1 MYTCIE
7 NVYIQIF
14 IKENVHIHILIY
26 IYIYLYDAGDAFL
39 WKDGVDAV
47 RGAAHHA
54 QQFSAFL
61 GLLSK
66 RSLSLATIEAN
77 HSNRCA

>member
-1 MYTCIE
+1 MYRKCIYT
-7 NVYIQIF
+7 YISF
-14 IKENVHIHILIY
+14 Y
-26 IYIYLYDAGDAFL
+26 AGDAFL